1 MKGLLFLVP
10 ALMITACGGRKDAS
24 QAPEQTG
31 PKAGGETLAPVPA
44 PDLGATARVVVYRT
58 RTDQQNHVPVAL
70 SEDGSAI
77 ISYPD
82 PTDLRTPGGPPIP
95 TKLEQGWLLDRRGIG
110 MNSAFL
116 EMTYADYA
124 ALVDPPSMVELE
136 AALLDREP
144 ITDMCDCGPRTAF
157 MDPVAELDRIIRNDS
172 LYIRCKRLK

>member
-1 MKGLLFLVP
+1 MRWPEGCIP
-10 ALMITACGGRKDAS
+10 GPGADGTHGRWRNAGTCARTGPGGHRSCGGVS
-24 QAPEQTG
+24 YPHG
-31 PKAGGETLAPVPA
+31 PA
-44 PDLGATARVVVYRT
+44 
-58 RTDQQNHVPVAL
+58 NHVPVAL